1 MKYLIKEI
9 KDLFKRPRL
18 LVQYAVLNFFL
29 ISVGVGVAAVTY
41 TRNELV
47 VEQSKVQSEKI
58 ISTTQS
64 LENVHLPAHIK
75 DDSLNLKQNAEQT
88 LKVDGV
94 TTDPKNCGSSPN

>member
-1 MKYLIKEI
+1 MKHLIKEI
-9 KDLFKRPRL
+9 EDLFNRPRL

-29 ISVGVGVAAVTY
+29 ISVGVAAVTY

-75 DDSLNLKQNAEQT
+75 DDIINLKQNAEQT